1 MRANLPVTQN
11 NYDFPGDELLVS
23 VTNTKGEITHCNPA
37 FVRVSGFEYE
47 ELIGQPHNLIRHPDM
62 PSDAFKDMWR
72 TIANGYPWTGIV
84 KNRRSNGDH
93 YWVKANVTPI
103 MNGDKPKGYLS
114 VRTKPSADEVQAAQV
129 LYERMNAEA
138 QTGKATMRLR
148 AGKVRPLGLRG
159 WWAQRSDV
167 GLLAR
172 MVAMLGVVAV
182 ATMLPDV
189 LGWQGSAAWGTRL
202 AALLL
207 GGAWI
212 AWRFQSR
219 CANGIEQANAWA
231 AQMASCNLS
240 STCEHDYS
248 GAVGTLMARLQQIQ
262 INISAVVG
270 DVMTE
275 VRGFHSMSKEIAL
288 GSLDLSKRTELQASN
303 LEQTAASMEEIA
315 GTVLQT
321 ADTAQQMD
329 QQSEQSKAVV
339 SRSGE
344 AIQEVGVAM
353 ERIRQSSTRMR
364 EIIGVIESIA
374 FQTNLLALNAAVEAA
389 RAGEQGRGFAVVAAE
404 VRALAQRSATAAKEI
419 SGLIN
424 NTVDGISDGN
434 TRMQAAG
441 KTIDGMV
448 EAVERVSEL
457 VHQISL
463 ATREQSQGI
472 ALVNEAVASLDAM
485 TQQNAA
491 LVEQSTSSAESLHI
505 KSERLQRSV
514 SFFNLSA

>member
-1 MRANLPVTQN
+1 MRVNLPITQN

-37 FVRVSGFEYE
+37 FMRVSGFEYE
-47 ELIGQPHNLIRHPDM
+47 ELLGQPHNLIRHPDM
-62 PSDAFKDMWR
+62 PSAAFKDMWR
-72 TIANGYPWTGIV
+72 TIAHGYPWTGIV
-84 KNRRSNGDH
+84 KNRRRNGDH
-93 YWVKANVTPI
+93 YWVSANVTPI
-103 MNGDKPKGYLS
+103 MEGDKPTGYLS
-114 VRTKPSADEVQAAQV
+114 VRTKPNAAEVQAAQD
-129 LYERMNAEA
+129 LYARMNEEA
-138 QTGKATMRLR
+138 QTGKASMRLR
-148 AGKVRPLGLRG
+148 AGKVRYLGLRG
-159 WWAQRSDV
+159 LWAQRSDV
-167 GLLAR
+167 GLLVR
-172 MVAMLGVVAV
+172 MVAMLGVVAAV
-182 ATMLPDV
+182 AMPPDI
-189 LGWQGSAAWGTRL
+189 LGWQGLTAWGTRL
-202 AALLL
+202 GALSL
-207 GGAWI
+207 GSAWI

-219 CANGIEQANAWA
+219 CVHGIEQANAWA

-240 STCEHDYS
+240 SSCSHNYS

-270 DVMTE
+270 DVLTE
-275 VRGFHSMSKEIAL
+275 VRGFNAMSKEMSH
-288 GSLDLSKRTELQASN
+288 GSLDLARRTELQASN

-321 ADTAQQMD
+321 ADTAQQMEA
-329 QQSEQSKAVV
+329 QSNQSKAVV

-389 RAGEQGRGFAVVAAE
+389 RAGEQGRGFAVVAGE

-419 SGLIN
+419 GGLIN

-434 TRMQAAG
+434 ARMQAAG

-448 EAVERVSEL
+448 ESVARVSDL

-472 ALVNEAVASLDAM
+472 ALVNEAVASLDSM

-491 LVEQSTSSAESLHI
+491 LVEQSTSSAESLHTNAQ
-505 KSERLQRSV
+505 RLQRSV
-514 SFFNLSA
+514 SFFNLA